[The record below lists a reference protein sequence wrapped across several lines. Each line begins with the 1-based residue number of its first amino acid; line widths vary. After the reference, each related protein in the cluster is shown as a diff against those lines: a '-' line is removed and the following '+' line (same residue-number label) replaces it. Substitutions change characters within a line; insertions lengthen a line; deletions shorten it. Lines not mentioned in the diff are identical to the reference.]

1 MTGAGV
7 LPRCRAPF
15 ASDDE
20 IEVLTA
26 GFLDGTLPAKAW
38 THDAHWAV
46 SVCLHMRHAGFDLR
60 RDLPGAIRRYNIAS
74 GGENTDTAGYHET
87 ITRASIAMVETAV
100 RTADPGTPA
109 VQIVNG
115 ILASDLG
122 KASWIFEYWTK
133 DLLMTPAARKAFV
146 APDLRPV
153 PGLPLAT

>member
-1 MTGAGV
+1 MTSAGV

-87 ITRASIAMVETAV
+87 ITKLYVIGIGQFARGCAAADLLV
-100 RTADPGTPA
+100 R
-109 VQIVNG
+109 VNAL
-115 ILASDLG
+115 LASP
-122 KASWIFEYWTK
+122 I
-133 DLLMTPAARKAFV
+133 AARDWPLRFYSKERLSSVEARRGWV
-146 APDLRPV
+146 EPDVSPIL
-153 PGLPLAT
+153 L